1 MKKPVSSVVI
11 RVFAT
16 IGKIIIFGGTM
27 YFLAWIYFLLFFL
40 ITPKYY
46 FASLGFV
53 LAFIVLIIAWIITN
67 KKARRVV
74 LIVFLSITTTTALT
88 LGCIG
93 ISDAYRYSKILVD
106 NTSIDTDAYLPFDK
120 NSKIARLDKKAS
132 LQFSILDQLPV
143 LDGAAALFPMYSAFV
158 NATYP
163 SNIEPLNAPGSP
175 FTYNNTI
182 LGYTKLFKEEND
194 IMFGAAPDQYMV
206 DDAKQIVGEF
216 ELNMTPIGKEGFVF
230 FTNVNN
236 HVDSLTMEQIRGIY
250 NGDITNWREVG
261 GADVK
266 ILPYIRN
273 PGSGS
278 QTAFSKYFPDVSNS
292 NTPKELVANAMSG
305 IVEII
310 SDYHNYPGAI
320 GFSFYYYATAL
331 KKANDI
337 KILSIN
343 GVEPNKTN
351 ISNDSYPMSDCF
363 YATYREGNRKTE
375 NIQKLIN
382 WILSDEG
389 QELVDKSGYSRING

>member
-1 MKKPVSSVVI
+1 
-11 RVFAT
+11 
-16 IGKIIIFGGTM
+16 
-27 YFLAWIYFLLFFL
+27 
-40 ITPKYY
+40 
-46 FASLGFV
+46 
-53 LAFIVLIIAWIITN
+53 
-67 KKARRVV
+67 
-74 LIVFLSITTTTALT
+74 
-88 LGCIG
+88 
-93 ISDAYRYSKILVD
+93 
-106 NTSIDTDAYLPFDK
+106 
-120 NSKIARLDKKAS
+120 
-132 LQFSILDQLPV
+132 
-143 LDGAAALFPMYSAFV
+143 
-158 NATYP
+158 
-163 SNIEPLNAPGSP
+163 
-175 FTYNNTI
+175 
-182 LGYTKLFKEEND
+182 
-194 IMFGAAPDQYMV
+194 MV

-278 QTAFSKYFPDVSNS
+278 QTAFSEYFPDVSNS

-305 IVEII
+305 IIEII

-331 KKANDI
+331 QKANDI

-351 ISNDSYPMSDCF
+351 ISNDSYPMSDSF
-363 YATYREGNRKTE
+363 YATYLEGNRKTE